1 MYPSTNERKNSR
13 IPVVLHGPGLTRAQ
27 IRNATA
33 HNSEKYMSV
42 LCGANLLIDMGIAT
56 NLLLGRKEESNV
68 TLKWGHLDKRM
79 RVEIILTL
87 IKQYPIIFV
96 GIYSII

>member
-1 MYPSTNERKNSR
+1 MYPLTNERKTVEYQWS
-13 IPVVLHGPGLTRAQ
+13 GLTRAQ